1 MCVLIFGSRYN
12 YICFVIELLKPYQP
26 YMFEPTTVII
36 ILGTFL
42 FAGIVKGIIG
52 LGLPTISLA
61 LLTIATSL
69 PTSMALLLVPS
80 LVTNIWQAA
89 VGGKFR
95 EILTRLWPL
104 FLTAAF
110 TVWLGVLV
118 LSSVEL
124 TLLSALL
131 GTLLMI
137 YAVINL
143 SGYRFNL
150 NTRHEWWVGF
160 LAGSV
165 NGILTGMTGSF
176 VVPGVFYLQSIG
188 LRRDM
193 LIQSMGILF
202 TVSTLALMF
211 SLQGNELLTLEL
223 GVWSSV
229 SVVPAI
235 FGMAIGQRIRKGL
248 SEKTFRKL
256 FFLIILA
263 IGTYIVVT
271 AMQNYIFSV
280 N

>member
-1 MCVLIFGSRYN
+1 
-12 YICFVIELLKPYQP
+12 
-26 YMFEPTTVII
+26 MFEPSTVIV

-42 FAGIVKGIIG
+42 FAGMVKGIIG

-110 TVWLGVLV
+110 TVWFGVLV

-131 GTLLMI
+131 GALLMI

-160 LAGSV
+160 LVGSV

-235 FGMAIGQRIRKGL
+235 LGMVIGQRIRKGL
-248 SEKTFRKL
+248 SENTFRKL
-256 FFLIILA
+256 FFLFILA
-263 IGTYIVVT
+263 IGAYIVVT
-271 AMQNYIFSV
+271 ALKNYIFS
-280 N
+280 

>member
-1 MCVLIFGSRYN
+1 
-12 YICFVIELLKPYQP
+12 
-26 YMFEPTTVII
+26 MFEPTTVII

-80 LVTNIWQAA
+80 LVTNIWQAV

-95 EILTRLWPL
+95 EILTRLCPL
-104 FLTAAF
+104 FLRAAF
-110 TVWLGVLV
+110 TVWFGVLV

-124 TLLSALL
+124 TLLSELL

-150 NTRHEWWVGF
+150 NTRNEWWVGYI
-160 LAGSV
+160 AGSV

-211 SLQGNELLTLEL
+211 SLHGNELLNLEL
-223 GVWSSV
+223 GIWSSV

-263 IGTYIVVT
+263 IGTYIGVT
-271 AMQNYIFSV
+271 AMQNFIFSV

>member
-1 MCVLIFGSRYN
+1 MIFGGKYN

-95 EILTRLWPL
+95 EILIRLWPL

-110 TVWLGVLV
+110 TIWFGVLV
-118 LSSVEL
+118 LSSIEL
-124 TLLSALL
+124 TLLS
-131 GTLLMI
+131 
-137 YAVINL
+137 
-143 SGYRFNL
+143 
-150 NTRHEWWVGF
+150 
-160 LAGSV
+160 
-165 NGILTGMTGSF
+165 
-176 VVPGVFYLQSIG
+176 VFYLQSIG

-202 TVSTLALMF
+202 TVSTLALIF
-211 SLQGNELLTLEL
+211 SLHGNEFLNLEL
-223 GVWSSV
+223 GIWSSV

-271 AMQNYIFSV
+271 AMQNFIFSV

>member
-1 MCVLIFGSRYN
+1 
-12 YICFVIELLKPYQP
+12 
-26 YMFEPTTVII
+26 MFEHSTVIV

-42 FAGIVKGIIG
+42 FAGMVKGIIG

-95 EILTRLWPL
+95 EILIRLWPL

-110 TVWLGVLV
+110 TVWFGVLV
-118 LSSVEL
+118 LSNVEL

-131 GTLLMI
+131 GMLFMI
-137 YAVINL
+137 YAVFNL

-150 NTRHEWWVGF
+150 NIRHEWWVGF

-202 TVSTLALMF
+202 TTSTLALIF
-211 SLQGNELLTLEL
+211 SLQSNEFLTSKLV
-223 GVWSSV
+223 VWSSI
-229 SVVPAI
+229 SLVPSI
-235 FGMAIGQRIRKGL
+235 IGVLIGQQIRQWL
-248 SEKTFRKL
+248 SEKTFRNV
-256 FFLIILA
+256 FFFSLLVIGAYIIVIA
-263 IGTYIVVT
+263 FKNVFY
-271 AMQNYIFSV
+271 N
-280 N
+280 

>member
-1 MCVLIFGSRYN
+1 
-12 YICFVIELLKPYQP
+12 
-26 YMFEPTTVII
+26 MFEPSTVIV

-42 FAGIVKGIIG
+42 FAGMVKGIIG

-89 VGGKFR
+89 VGGKLR

-110 TVWLGVLV
+110 TVWFGVLV

-131 GTLLMI
+131 GALLMI

-235 FGMAIGQRIRKGL
+235 FGMVIGQRIRKEL

-280 N
+280 K

>member
-1 MCVLIFGSRYN
+1 
-12 YICFVIELLKPYQP
+12 
-26 YMFEPTTVII
+26 MFEPSTVIV

-42 FAGIVKGIIG
+42 FAGMVKGIIG

-104 FLTAAF
+104 FLTAAI
-110 TVWLGVLV
+110 TVWFGVLI

-131 GTLLMI
+131 GALLMI

-211 SLQGNELLTLEL
+211 SLHGNEFLNLEL
-223 GVWSSV
+223 GIWSSV

-235 FGMAIGQRIRKGL
+235 FGMVIGQRIRKGL
-248 SEKTFRKL
+248 SENTFRKL
-256 FFLIILA
+256 FFLFILA
-263 IGTYIVVT
+263 IGAYIVVT
-271 AMQNYIFSV
+271 ALQNYIFPS

>member
-1 MCVLIFGSRYN
+1 
-12 YICFVIELLKPYQP
+12 
-26 YMFEPTTVII
+26 MFEPSTVIV

-42 FAGIVKGIIG
+42 FAGMVKGIIG

-80 LVTNIWQAA
+80 LVTNVWQAA

-95 EILTRLWPL
+95 EILIRLWPL

-110 TVWLGVLV
+110 TIWFGVLF
-118 LSSVEL
+118 LSSIEL

-131 GTLLMI
+131 GMLLMI

-143 SGYRFNL
+143 SGYRFNI
-150 NTRHEWWVGF
+150 NNRHEWWVGF

-211 SLQGNELLTLEL
+211 SLHGNEFLNLEL
-223 GVWSSV
+223 GIWSSV

-235 FGMAIGQRIRKGL
+235 FGMVIGQRIRKGL

-256 FFLIILA
+256 FFLIILG

-271 AMQNYIFSV
+271 AMQNFIFSV

>member
-1 MCVLIFGSRYN
+1 
-12 YICFVIELLKPYQP
+12 
-26 YMFEPTTVII
+26 MFEPSTVIV

-42 FAGIVKGIIG
+42 FAGMVKGIIG

-95 EILTRLWPL
+95 EILIRLWPL

-110 TVWLGVLV
+110 TIWFGVLV

-131 GTLLMI
+131 GMLLMI

-143 SGYRFNL
+143 SGYRFNI
-150 NTRHEWWVGF
+150 NNRHEWWVGF

-211 SLQGNELLTLEL
+211 SLHGNEFLNLEL
-223 GVWSSV
+223 GIWSSV

-235 FGMAIGQRIRKGL
+235 FGMMIGQRIRKRL
-248 SEKTFRKL
+248 SDNTFRKL

>member
-1 MCVLIFGSRYN
+1 
-12 YICFVIELLKPYQP
+12 
-26 YMFEPTTVII
+26 MFEPSTVII

-42 FAGIVKGIIG
+42 FAGIIKGIIG

-80 LVTNIWQAA
+80 LVTNIWQAV

-104 FLTAAF
+104 FLTASF
-110 TVWLGVLV
+110 TVWFGVLV

-131 GTLLMI
+131 GKLLMI

-150 NTRHEWWVGF
+150 NTRHEWWGGF

-211 SLQGNELLTLEL
+211 SLHGNELLNLEL
-223 GVWSSV
+223 GIWSSV

-271 AMQNYIFSV
+271 AMQNFIFSV

>member
-1 MCVLIFGSRYN
+1 
-12 YICFVIELLKPYQP
+12 
-26 YMFEPTTVII
+26 MFEPSTVIV

-42 FAGIVKGIIG
+42 IAGMVKGIIG

-69 PTSMALLLVPS
+69 PASMALLLVPS

-89 VGGKFR
+89 VGGRLR
-95 EILTRLWPL
+95 EILNRLWPL

-110 TVWLGVLV
+110 TVWFGVIV
-118 LSSVEL
+118 LSIVKLS
-124 TLLSALL
+124 LLSALL
-131 GTLLMI
+131 GALLII

-143 SGYRFNL
+143 SGYRINL
-150 NTRHEWWVGF
+150 DARHEWWVGF

-188 LRRDM
+188 LSRDM

-211 SLQGNELLTLEL
+211 SLHGNEFLNLEL

-235 FGMAIGQRIRKGL
+235 FGMVIGQRIRKGL

-256 FFLIILA
+256 FFLFILA
-263 IGTYIVVT
+263 IGAYIVVT
-271 AMQNYIFSV
+271 TLQNYIFSV

>member
-1 MCVLIFGSRYN
+1 
-12 YICFVIELLKPYQP
+12 
-26 YMFEPTTVII
+26 MFEHSTVIV

-42 FAGIVKGIIG
+42 FAGMVKGIIG

-95 EILTRLWPL
+95 EILIRLWPL

-110 TVWLGVLV
+110 TVWFGVLV
-118 LSSVEL
+118 LSNVEL

-131 GTLLMI
+131 GMLFMI

-150 NTRHEWWVGF
+150 NIRHEWWVGF

-211 SLQGNELLTLEL
+211 SLHGNEFLNLEL
-223 GVWSSV
+223 GIWSSV
-229 SVVPAI
+229 SVVPAM
-235 FGMAIGQRIRKGL
+235 FGMVIGQRIRKGL

-271 AMQNYIFSV
+271 AMQNYIFRIF
-280 N
+280 

>member
-1 MCVLIFGSRYN
+1 
-12 YICFVIELLKPYQP
+12 
-26 YMFEPTTVII
+26 MFEPSTVIV

-42 FAGIVKGIIG
+42 FAGMVKGIIG

-110 TVWLGVLV
+110 TVWFGVLV

-131 GTLLMI
+131 GALLMI

-211 SLQGNELLTLEL
+211 SLHGNEFLNLEL
-223 GVWSSV
+223 GIWSSF

-271 AMQNYIFSV
+271 AMQNYIYSV

>member
-1 MCVLIFGSRYN
+1 
-12 YICFVIELLKPYQP
+12 
-26 YMFEPTTVII
+26 MFEPSTVII

-95 EILTRLWPL
+95 EILIRLWPL

-110 TVWLGVLV
+110 TIWFGVLV
-118 LSSVEL
+118 LSSIEL

-131 GTLLMI
+131 GMLLII
-137 YAVINL
+137 YAVFNL

-211 SLQGNELLTLEL
+211 SLHGNEFLNLEL
-223 GVWSSV
+223 GIWSSV

-235 FGMAIGQRIRKGL
+235 FGMVIGQRIRKGL

-256 FFLIILA
+256 FFLIILG

-271 AMQNYIFSV
+271 AMQNFIFSV

>member
-1 MCVLIFGSRYN
+1 
-12 YICFVIELLKPYQP
+12 
-26 YMFEPTTVII
+26 MFEPTTVII

-61 LLTIATSL
+61 FLTIATSL

-80 LVTNIWQAA
+80 LVTNIWQAV

-110 TVWLGVLV
+110 TVWFGVLV

-150 NTRHEWWVGF
+150 NTRNEWWVGYI
-160 LAGSV
+160 AGSV

-211 SLQGNELLTLEL
+211 SLHGNELLNLEL
-223 GVWSSV
+223 GIWSSV

-263 IGTYIVVT
+263 IGTYIGVT
-271 AMQNYIFSV
+271 AMQNFIFSV

>member
-1 MCVLIFGSRYN
+1 
-12 YICFVIELLKPYQP
+12 
-26 YMFEPTTVII
+26 MFEPTTVII

-69 PTSMALLLVPS
+69 PTSLALLLVPS
-80 LVTNIWQAA
+80 LVTYIWQAV

-110 TVWLGVLV
+110 TVWFGVLV

-124 TLLSALL
+124 TLLSTLL

-143 SGYRFNL
+143 SGYIFNL
-150 NTRHEWWVGF
+150 NTRHEWGGGF

-211 SLQGNELLTLEL
+211 SLHGNEFLNLEL
-223 GVWSSV
+223 GIWSSV

-235 FGMAIGQRIRKGL
+235 FGMAIGQLIRKGL

-271 AMQNYIFSV
+271 AMQNFIFGV
-280 N
+280 I

>member
-1 MCVLIFGSRYN
+1 
-12 YICFVIELLKPYQP
+12 
-26 YMFEPTTVII
+26 MFEHSTVIA

-42 FAGIVKGIIG
+42 FAGMVKGIIG

-95 EILTRLWPL
+95 EILIRLWPL

-110 TVWLGVLV
+110 TVWFGVLV
-118 LSSVEL
+118 LSNVEL

-131 GTLLMI
+131 GMLFMI
-137 YAVINL
+137 YAVFNL

-150 NTRHEWWVGF
+150 NIRHEWWVGF

-211 SLQGNELLTLEL
+211 SLHGNEFLNLEL
-223 GVWSSV
+223 GIWSSV

-235 FGMAIGQRIRKGL
+235 FGMVIGQQIRKGL

-271 AMQNYIFSV
+271 AMQNYIFRIF
-280 N
+280 